1 MSRDVYEN
9 GCIANN
15 LMGQID
21 ENFSNKN
28 HEDIAEDFMKH
39 SDVHEF
45 TLWFWWFPYNMVN
58 TLNEFFQ
65 EFEVKNRGKDAFFL
79 GGCSSQTL

>member
-45 TLWFWWFPYNMVN
+45 TLWF
-58 TLNEFFQ
+58 
-65 EFEVKNRGKDAFFL
+65 
-79 GGCSSQTL
+79 